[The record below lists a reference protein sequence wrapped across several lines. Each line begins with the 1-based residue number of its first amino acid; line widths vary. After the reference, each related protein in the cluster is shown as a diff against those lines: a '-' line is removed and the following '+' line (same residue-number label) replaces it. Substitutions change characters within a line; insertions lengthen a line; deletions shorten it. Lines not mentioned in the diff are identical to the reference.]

1 MSLDRSGPPTSGT
14 VRSFHFPPFR
24 RLQLDNG
31 TTIVLARIPRLPLI
45 RLDLLATAG
54 AQFEPPDGSG
64 LAIFTAGLLDEGTRR
79 FSATEIARQM
89 EQLGGS
95 LACSAGWNVSNTSI
109 TLLAEHLEKGFE
121 LLCEVMLEPTFPAPE
136 IDRLRQQRLADLMQQ
151 RNETRYLA
159 DRYFVRAIY
168 GEGIYGRPLYGS
180 PRSLEA
186 LSREM
191 IEAFY
196 QRCYGP
202 AGRTLIAVGDL
213 DPDALLATIEAR
225 LGTSTG
231 QPSPANPTI
240 TGRDL
245 EGVEVHIVDR
255 PGAAQTELRVGHL
268 GVPRRHP
275 DDTTLEVMN
284 AILGGKFTSR
294 INLNLRERRGYTY
307 GAHSRFHGRLGP
319 GPFQVATAVG
329 TEVAGAATTEI
340 LEELR
345 RIREAPVTT
354 EELDDTRSY
363 LRGIF
368 VNHLQTIDD
377 LTSRLS
383 TLSVYDLPN
392 DYFESYLQEVEATT
406 QDEVLRVARE
416 HLHPDNLAIIAVGP
430 AADLVPQLEP
440 LGAVQVWDPSE
451 DEGL

>member
-1 MSLDRSGPPTSGT
+1 VSLDRSGPPTAGT

-31 TTIVLARIPRLPLI
+31 TTVVLARMPRLPLI

-54 AQFEPPDGSG
+54 AQFEPPDSSG
-64 LAIFTAGLLDEGTRR
+64 LATFTAGLLDEGTRR

-95 LACSAGWNVSNTSI
+95 LTCSAGWNVASTSI
-109 TLLAEHLEKGFE
+109 SLLAEHLEKGLE
-121 LLCEVMLEPTFPAPE
+121 LLCEVTLEPTFPISE

-159 DRYFVRAIY
+159 DRYFVRMIY
-168 GEGIYGRPLYGS
+168 GEGIYGRPLNGT
-180 PRSLEA
+180 PQSLEA
-186 LSREM
+186 LSREK

-196 QRCYGP
+196 QQCYGP
-202 AGRTLIAVGDL
+202 AGRTLMAVGDL
-213 DPDALLATIEAR
+213 DTDTLLAAIEAR
-225 LGTSTG
+225 LGAATG
-231 QPSPANPTI
+231 QPSPVQPTL

-245 EGVEVHIVDR
+245 AGIEVHIVDR
-255 PGAAQTELRVGHL
+255 PGAAQTELRVGHI

-275 DDTTLEVMN
+275 DYTSLEVMN

-307 GAHSRFHGRLGP
+307 GVHSRYHGRLGP
-319 GPFQVATAVG
+319 GPFQIATAVG
-329 TEVAGAATTEI
+329 TEVAGAASSEI
-340 LEELR
+340 LMELR
-345 RIREAPVTT
+345 RIREAPVTR

-363 LRGIF
+363 LHGIF

-383 TLSVYDLPN
+383 TLSIYDLPD

-406 QDEVLRVARE
+406 QDEVLRVAQE
-416 HLHPDNLAIIAVGP
+416 HLHPDHLVLIAVGP

-440 LGAVQVWDPSE
+440 LGTVQVWDPSE